1 VNADVLVTGETGT
14 GKEQVAQALHKSSP
28 RGDQRFVP
36 VNCGAL
42 TETIIESDLFSH
54 EKGAFTGADQTRI
67 GKFEYAAGGTIFLD
81 EIESMPLDLQVRL
94 LRVLEERKIVH
105 LGSKIEIP
113 FNVQIIAAC
122 KGNLRDAV
130 SAGSFRENL
139 YYRLNVLA
147 VSIPLLRDR
156 LDDIPLLVTHF
167 INQKRI
173 QVDRVV
179 DDIPLPEMKPLMSYG
194 SPGNVREL
202 RNSVRRY
209 VLGQRI
215 ELGSPDNDEELGV
228 SRKTLYDKLKKYRLG
243 NLDDKS
249 EGD

>member
-1 VNADVLVTGETGT
+1 
-14 GKEQVAQALHKSSP
+14 
-28 RGDQRFVP
+28 
-36 VNCGAL
+36 
-42 TETIIESDLFSH
+42 
-54 EKGAFTGADQTRI
+54 
-67 GKFEYAAGGTIFLD
+67 
-81 EIESMPLDLQVRL
+81 M
-94 LRVLEERKIVH
+94 
-105 LGSKIEIP
+105 
-113 FNVQIIAAC
+113 
-122 KGNLRDAV
+122 
-130 SAGSFRENL
+130 
-139 YYRLNVLA
+139 
-147 VSIPLLRDR
+147 SIPLLRDR